1 MTLLGGG
8 EHVSSGGGA
17 KGVLQRRSRLP
28 EELSRD
34 TTTPVAFHSLPPAS
48 TVAISVCLYHQLG
61 VAGCWMACEEQTARG
76 SANIQPMVSLGL
88 HLCIHQ
94 CVLRRVSLTFHFVD
108 KVTFQCV
115 IYGD

>member
-1 MTLLGGG
+1 MCF
-8 EHVSSGGGA
+8 SGA
-17 KGVLQRRSRLP
+17 AASP